1 MNRRRFPIVMTAL
14 AVLLLLLIAGCLLI
28 GSVDIPAR
36 EVLAILTGGEPSKAT
51 WGVIV
56 LHTRVPMICTA
67 ILAGAALSVA
77 GLLMQTVFNNPLA
90 GPSILG
96 VSTGASLGV
105 AIVMLSAGFGVA
117 AESIG
122 GYTASLV
129 GAILGAAAVMAAL
142 LAFSAVVR
150 SNTMLLI
157 VGILLSYLTS
167 SAISFLNFFA
177 TEEGVHSFVIWGLGS
192 FTGLTLDRLPA
203 FALLIVVSLAWAA
216 LLVKPLNAM
225 LLGQNYAANLGVNT
239 RSVRNQL
246 LVATGLLTAVV
257 TAFCGPIG
265 FLGLAVPH
273 VARLLLMSSN
283 HNTLLPCTALAGAVV
298 ALLCTFISV
307 LPSSGTLPINSITP
321 LVGVP
326 VILYIIVN
334 RRRIPYF
341 N

>member
-1 MNRRRFPIVMTAL
+1 MIGLSIML
-14 AVLLLLLIAGCLLI
+14 MLLIVGCLVV
-28 GSVDIPAR
+28 GSVKIPTG
-36 EVLAILTGGEPSKAT
+36 EVMSILAGGTPTKAT

-56 LHTRVPMICTA
+56 IETRIPMIVTA
-67 ILAGAALSVA
+67 MLAGAALSVG

-105 AIVMLSAGFGVA
+105 AIVMLSAGFGVSA
-117 AESIG
+117 VSVG
-122 GYTASLV
+122 GYAASLV
-129 GAILGAAAVMAAL
+129 GAIMGAAAVMAAL

-192 FTGLTLDRLPA
+192 FTGLTLEQLPVFSA
-203 FALLIVVSLAWAA
+203 LIVLSMAWAA
-216 LLVKPLNAM
+216 LMVKPLNAM
-225 LLGQNYAANLGVNT
+225 LLGQSYASNLGVNT

-246 LVATGLLTAVV
+246 LVVTGLLTAVV

-273 VARLLLMSSN
+273 ISRLLLMTSN
-283 HNTLLPCTALAGAVV
+283 HNRLLPATALCGAVV
-298 ALLCTFISV
+298 ALLCTFVSV

-326 VILYIIVN
+326 VILYIIIN
-334 RRRIPYF
+334 RRKIPYF

>member
-1 MNRRRFPIVMTAL
+1 MTGLAL
-14 AVLLLLLIAGCLLI
+14 ALLLLVAGCLVV
-28 GSVDIPAR
+28 GSVKIPAG
-36 EVLAILTGGEPSKAT
+36 EVMSILTGGTPSKIT

-56 LHTRVPMICTA
+56 IETRIPMIVTA
-67 ILAGAALSVA
+67 MLAGAALSVA

-105 AIVMLSAGFGVA
+105 AIVMLSAGFGVSA
-117 AESIG
+117 VSVG
-122 GYTASLV
+122 GYAASLV
-129 GAILGAAAVMAAL
+129 GAIMGAAAVMAAL

-192 FTGLTLDRLPA
+192 FTGLTLEQLPV
-203 FALLIVVSLAWAA
+203 FSVLIVLAMAWAA
-216 LLVKPLNAM
+216 LMVKPLNAM
-225 LLGQNYAANLGVNT
+225 LLGQSYASNLGVNT
-239 RSVRNQL
+239 RSVRNSL
-246 LVATGLLTAVV
+246 LVVTGLLTAVV

-273 VARLLLMSSN
+273 ISRLLLMTSN
-283 HNTLLPCTALAGAVV
+283 HNRLLPATALCGAVV
-298 ALLCTFISV
+298 ALLCTFFSV

-326 VILYIIVN
+326 VILYIIIN
-334 RRRIPYF
+334 RRKIPYF

>member
-1 MNRRRFPIVMTAL
+1 MIGLSIML
-14 AVLLLLLIAGCLLI
+14 MLLIVGCLVV
-28 GSVDIPAR
+28 GSVKIPAG
-36 EVLAILTGGEPSKAT
+36 EVMSILTGGTPTKAT

-56 LHTRVPMICTA
+56 IETRLPMIVTA
-67 ILAGAALSVA
+67 MLAGAALSVA

-105 AIVMLSAGFGVA
+105 AIVMLSAGFGVSA
-117 AESIG
+117 VSVG
-122 GYTASLV
+122 GYAASLV
-129 GAILGAAAVMAAL
+129 GAIMGAAAVMAAL

-192 FTGLTLDRLPA
+192 FTGLTLEQLPVFSA
-203 FALLIVVSLAWAA
+203 LIVLSMAWAA
-216 LLVKPLNAM
+216 LMVKPLNAM
-225 LLGQNYAANLGVNT
+225 LLGQSYASNLGVNT
-239 RSVRNQL
+239 RSVRNRL
-246 LVATGLLTAVV
+246 LVVTGLLTAVV

-273 VARLLLMSSN
+273 ISRLLLMTSN
-283 HNTLLPCTALAGAVV
+283 HNRLLPATALCGAVV
-298 ALLCTFISV
+298 ALLCTFVSV

-326 VILYIIVN
+326 VILYIIIN
-334 RRRIPYF
+334 RRKIPYF

>member
-1 MNRRRFPIVMTAL
+1 MIGLSIML
-14 AVLLLLLIAGCLLI
+14 MLLIVGCLVV
-28 GSVDIPAR
+28 GSVKIPAG
-36 EVLAILTGGEPSKAT
+36 EVMSILTGGTPTKAT

-56 LHTRVPMICTA
+56 IETRLPMIVTA
-67 ILAGAALSVA
+67 MLAGAALSVA

-105 AIVMLSAGFGVA
+105 AIVMLSAGFGVSA
-117 AESIG
+117 VSVG
-122 GYTASLV
+122 GYAASLV
-129 GAILGAAAVMAAL
+129 GAIMGAAAVMAAL

-192 FTGLTLDRLPA
+192 FTGLTLEQLPVFSA
-203 FALLIVVSLAWAA
+203 LIVLSMAWAA
-216 LLVKPLNAM
+216 LMVKPLNAM
-225 LLGQNYAANLGVNT
+225 LLGQSYASNLGVNT

-246 LVATGLLTAVV
+246 LVVTGLLTAVV

-273 VARLLLMSSN
+273 ISRLLLMTSN
-283 HNTLLPCTALAGAVV
+283 HNRLLPATALCGAVV
-298 ALLCTFISV
+298 ALLCTFVSV

-326 VILYIIVN
+326 VILYIIIN
-334 RRRIPYF
+334 RRKIPYF

>member
-1 MNRRRFPIVMTAL
+1 MIGLSIML
-14 AVLLLLLIAGCLLI
+14 MLLIVGCLVV
-28 GSVDIPAR
+28 GSVKIPAG
-36 EVLAILTGGEPSKAT
+36 EVMSILTGGTPTKAT

-56 LHTRVPMICTA
+56 IETRIPMIVTA
-67 ILAGAALSVA
+67 MLAGAALSVA

-105 AIVMLSAGFGVA
+105 AIVMLSAGFGVSA
-117 AESIG
+117 VSVG
-122 GYTASLV
+122 GYAASLV
-129 GAILGAAAVMAAL
+129 GAIMGAAAVMAAL

-192 FTGLTLDRLPA
+192 FTGLTLEQLPVFSA
-203 FALLIVVSLAWAA
+203 LIVLSMAWAA
-216 LLVKPLNAM
+216 LMVKPLNAM
-225 LLGQNYAANLGVNT
+225 LLGQSYASNLGVNT

-246 LVATGLLTAVV
+246 LVVTGLLTAVV

-273 VARLLLMSSN
+273 ISRLLLMTSN
-283 HNTLLPCTALAGAVV
+283 HNRLLPATALCGAVV
-298 ALLCTFISV
+298 ALLCTFVSV

-326 VILYIIVN
+326 VILYIIIN
-334 RRRIPYF
+334 RRKIPYF